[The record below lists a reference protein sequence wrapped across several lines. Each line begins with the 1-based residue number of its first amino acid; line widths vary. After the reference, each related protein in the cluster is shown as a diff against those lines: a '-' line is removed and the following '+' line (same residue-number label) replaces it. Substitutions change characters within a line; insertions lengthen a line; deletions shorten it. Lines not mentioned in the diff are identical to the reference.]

1 MWVDL
6 SEYGEPDLRNL
17 SEMISLHPTSVNNT
31 LSSWQRPRLD
41 VYGDY
46 FFVTATL
53 PVAEPENYQVS
64 ASELDLFVDRN
75 FLVST
80 HKRPLPF
87 FEEVKERARQSPKLI
102 LQDATFLLY
111 IILDTVLEH
120 YEELTERVE
129 DQAERME
136 ERALKETSDEL
147 LREVLKLK
155 RYTFALRRLVEQ
167 HRVILRAFLRPD
179 FPFTAREEMEHY
191 FRDLEERFQRLLGAL
206 SSAEGAV
213 KGAFEIFI
221 SHVSHRTN
229 QVMRTLTIVSILF
242 LPPTLLVGFFG
253 TNFVSSDPFL
263 YQSVA
268 FYVMMVAIVLTS
280 IGSLFIFR
288 RKGWL

>member
-87 FEEVKERARQSPKLI
+87 FEEVKERAQQSPKLV
-102 LQDATFLLY
+102 LQDAAFLLN
-111 IILDTVLEH
+111 IILDTLLEH

-129 DQAERME
+129 DQIERME

-147 LREVLKLK
+147 LEEVLKLK
-155 RYTFALRRLVEQ
+155 RYTFALNRLAEQ
-167 HRVILRAFLRPD
+167 HHAMLRAFLRPD

-191 FRDLEERFQRLLGAL
+191 FRDLEERFQRLLAAL

-280 IGSLFIFR
+280 IGNLFIFR